1 VFSDISLPGQTAY
14 AQTVEVLQ
22 SREITRCI
30 ADVSGSFNRKVIS
43 GKTYWYYQSRLL
55 DGKLNQVY
63 LGPDSER
70 LRALIEQRQT
80 TKPERSD
87 LPATLAAHAVKL
99 GCEGFLPLH
108 LRVIHKLAEEGF
120 FRAGGVLIGT
130 HAFLAAG
137 NLLGV
142 RWGTADRT
150 QDLDFAHAG
159 KNLSVALPANAQLDL
174 HDAINALELGFVPA
188 NSLDGVQGG
197 SWVHPKDPSFRLD
210 FLTPAGRGGQRLVHV
225 PAFNAEFQAL
235 HYMEF
240 SLEGVTQ
247 AAALSR
253 VGEPC
258 LVTVPDPA
266 RMAMHKLI
274 VCGLREGSFAA
285 KANKDLA
292 QAASLI
298 SFYAARSPQSL
309 QNAYDDAISRGPKWR
324 AQVKRGMAM
333 LKVRHADVFWMPQKT
348 T

>member
-1 VFSDISLPGQTAY
+1 VFTDISLPGQTAY
-14 AQTVEVLQ
+14 AQTVEALQ

-30 ADVSGSFNRKVIS
+30 ADVSGSFNRKVIG

-55 DGKLNQVY
+55 DGKLNQIY
-63 LGPDSER
+63 LGPDSDR
-70 LRALIEQRQT
+70 LHALIEQRQT
-80 TKPERSD
+80 LAPERGKT
-87 LPATLAAHAVKL
+87 AAALAEHAVKL

-137 NLLGV
+137 NMLGV
-142 RWGTADRT
+142 KWGTADRT

-174 HDAINALELGFVPA
+174 HNAIDALELGFVPA
-188 NSLDGVQGG
+188 NSLDGVRGG

-210 FLTPAGRGGQRLVHV
+210 FLTPVVRGGEGLVRV
-225 PAFNAEFQAL
+225 PAFNAEFQSL
-235 HYMEF
+235 RFMEF

-247 AAALSR
+247 AAAISR

-266 RMAMHKLI
+266 RMAIHKLI
-274 VCGLREGSFAA
+274 VCGLREGTFAV

-298 SFYAARSPQSL
+298 AFYFERAPQTL
-309 QNAYDDAISRGPKWR
+309 QTAYDDAIARGPKWR
-324 AQVKRGMAM
+324 TQLKRGIAM
-333 LKVRHADVFWMPQKT
+333 LRARYPKVEWSH
-348 T
+348 